1 MATIAS
7 VEHKSIGFSA
17 AALLAP
23 FRAVGRFMIMLAEAS
38 PQMRALSRLNDLSDE
53 DLSAK
58 GLTREGEVR
67 RILGGASVL

>member
-7 VEHKSIGFSA
+7 VDRPSNGFSGS
-17 AALLAP
+17 ALLAP

-38 PQMRALSRLNDLSDE
+38 PQMKALNRLSQLSDE

-58 GLTREGEVR
+58 GLTRDGEVR
-67 RILGGASVL
+67 RILGGAAAL